1 MASHS
6 PSSKASK
13 KAAAKAKKAAPVVH
27 KKAVVK
33 KAAVKP
39 IKSGPAKKGAP
50 AAKGKEHSKSS
61 AKADVRSSAKF
72 DSKASVKK
80 GHEQKDRN
88 KKIEVKKKDA
98 PKPTM
103 KPSMVPPVRASVAK
117 GPVKSV
123 DKNEKKD
130 LKVSEPKG
138 KKVIATQPVKAKD
151 VAAEAQKNSE
161 TPPVEVILTD
171 AEGRRYC
178 RTRDCDQAAMVD
190 GYCRYHYLLYWKN
203 IQVRKKILT
212 EGKLSKYIEDLTSRY
227 PDKYL
232 EILRKDLRSE
242 KDFMAAIQEL
252 EIDEASV
259 ENEFE
264 EENYLDEV
272 RGMSADAGA
281 TTGRDD
287 DEF

>member
-13 KAAAKAKKAAPVVH
+13 KAAAKAKKVAPVVH

-33 KAAVKP
+33 KVSVKP
-39 IKSGPAKKGAP
+39 IKSGASKKAAP
-50 AAKGKEHSKSS
+50 APKGKDHPKSGVKS
-61 AKADVRSSAKF
+61 DAKANAKI
-72 DSKASVKK
+72 DSKALIKK
-80 GHEQKDRN
+80 GHDQKDRN
-88 KKIEVKKKDA
+88 KKTEVKKKDA
-98 PKPTM
+98 VKPVM
-103 KPSMVPPVRASVAK
+103 KPSMTSPVRPSVVK
-117 GPVKSV
+117 GPVKPIEKS
-123 DKNEKKD
+123 EKKD
-130 LKVSEPKG
+130 LKAPEIKG
-138 KKVIATQPVKAKD
+138 KKVIATQTVKAKD
-151 VAAEAQKNSE
+151 VVVDAPKNAETSVA
-161 TPPVEVILTD
+161 EVILTD
-171 AEGRRYC
+171 ADGRRYC

-252 EIDEASV
+252 EIDEANV

-272 RGMSADAGA
+272 RGMSGEASAS
-281 TTGRDD
+281 TGRDD